1 MATVDLT
8 GGQGTGEF
16 MPSRQRGVH
25 VVEKTFDVAKLIADS
40 TITAVTTGD
49 VFQVIDVPAECYFLH
64 AGAEVLTAFTGTSP
78 TCDIDFAAGDDL
90 VDGGDISSAGYLAK
104 GTNGHVDY
112 TAVATFSNRITATDT
127 IDVKLEFTGGTM
139 SAGKM
144 RVYAILA
151 DISGKTEKQVH
162 NGSASG

>member
-8 GGQGTGEF
+8 GGQGTVDF
-16 MPSRQRGVH
+16 MPSRQRGVQ

-49 VFQVIDVPAECYFLH
+49 VFQVIDVPAECYLLH

-112 TAVATFSNRITATDT
+112 TAVATFSNRITASDT

>member
-16 MPSRQRGVH
+16 MPSRLRGIH

-49 VFQVIDVPAECYFLH
+49 IFQVLDVPAECFLLH

-78 TCDIDFAAGDDL
+78 TADIDFAAGDDL
-90 VDGGDISSAGYLAK
+90 VDGADISSTGYCAK

-127 IDVKLEFTGGTM
+127 IDVKLEFTGSTM
-139 SAGKM
+139 SAGVL
-144 RVYAILA
+144 RIYAVLA

-162 NGSASG
+162 AGSASG

>member
-16 MPSRQRGVH
+16 MPSRLRGIH

-49 VFQVIDVPAECYFLH
+49 IFQVLDVPAECFLLH

-78 TCDIDFAAGDDL
+78 TADIDFAAGDDL
-90 VDGGDISSAGYLAK
+90 RRLPGAADFSGEQK
-104 GTNGHVDY
+104 GQPLG
-112 TAVATFSNRITATDT
+112 AQS
-127 IDVKLEFTGGTM
+127 TGG
-139 SAGKM
+139 
-144 RVYAILA
+144 
-151 DISGKTEKQVH
+151 
-162 NGSASG
+162 

>member
-1 MATVDLT
+1 
-8 GGQGTGEF
+8 

-49 VFQVIDVPAECYFLH
+49 VFQVIDVPAECYLLH

>member
-25 VVEKTFDVAKLIADS
+25 VVEKTFDVAKLISDS

-49 VFQVIDVPAECYFLH
+49 VFQVIDVPAECYLLH

-112 TAVATFSNRITATDT
+112 TAVATFSNRITASDT

>member
-49 VFQVIDVPAECYFLH
+49 VFQVIDVPAECYLLH

-112 TAVATFSNRITATDT
+112 TAVATFSNRITASDT

>member
-25 VVEKTFDVAKLIADS
+25 VVEKTFDVAKLIADG

-49 VFQVIDVPAECYFLH
+49 IFEVIDVPAECYLLH

-104 GTNGHVDY
+104 GSNGHVDY
-112 TAVATFSNRITATDT
+112 TAVATFSNRITASDT

>member
-49 VFQVIDVPAECYFLH
+49 VFQFIDVPAECYLLH

>member
-49 VFQVIDVPAECYFLH
+49 VFQVIDVPAECYLLH

>member
-40 TITAVTTGD
+40 TITSVTTGD
-49 VFQVIDVPAECYFLH
+49 VFQVIDVPAECYLLH

>member
-8 GGQGTGEF
+8 GGQGTGTF
-16 MPSRQRGVH
+16 MPSRLPTMS
-25 VVEKTFDVAKLIADS
+25 VVEKTFDVAKLISDS
-40 TITAVTTGD
+40 TITAVTSGD
-49 VFQVIDVPAECYFLH
+49 IFQVIDVPAECYILH

-90 VDGGDISSAGYLAK
+90 VDGADISSTGYLAK

-112 TAVATFSNRITATDT
+112 TAVATFSNRVTATDT
-127 IDVKLEFTGGTM
+127 IDVLLAFTGGTM
-139 SAGKM
+139 SAGVI

-162 NGSASG
+162 AGSAS

>member
-49 VFQVIDVPAECYFLH
+49 VFQVIDVPAQCYLLH